1 MRFLEKLKPLGLLV
15 LRVSLGIAFMTHGYP
30 KLISDTVHWVR
41 IFHNFYFPGYLAYVA
56 GVLELFGGG
65 LLVIGLFTR
74 GAALLLAIEMGVV
87 LVHTEIPAAGI
98 YAFGRY
104 ELPLILGAASLAL
117 ATTGAGSISIDA
129 ATFEFGRKAP
139 KKTKGKD

>member
-1 MRFLEKLKPLGLLV
+1 MKFLEKMKPLGLLV
-15 LRVSLGIAFMTHGYP
+15 LRVCLGISFMTHGYP
-30 KLISDTVHWVR
+30 KLISDTAHLQR
-41 IFHNFYFPGYLAYVA
+41 IFSGFGFPEHLAT
-56 GVLELFGGG
+56 GILELFGGG

-74 GAALLLAIEMGVV
+74 GAAMLLAIEMGVV

-98 YAFGRY
+98 HAFGRY

-139 KKTKGKD
+139 KKTKAKD

>member
-1 MRFLEKLKPLGLLV
+1 MKFLEKLKPLGLLV

-30 KLISDTVHWVR
+30 KLISDTTHLQR
-41 IFHNFYFPGYLAYVA
+41 IFSAFSFPEHLLA
-56 GVLELFGGG
+56 GILELFGGG
-65 LLVIGLFTR
+65 LLLIGLFTR

-87 LVHTEIPAAGI
+87 VVHTEIPAAGI
-98 YAFGRY
+98 HAFGRY

-139 KKTKGKD
+139 KKTKAKD

>member
-15 LRVSLGIAFMTHGYP
+15 LRLSVGIAFMTHGYP
-30 KLISDTVHWVR
+30 KLISETTHLQRV
-41 IFHNFYFPGYLAYVA
+41 FSAFSFPEHLAA
-56 GVLELFGGG
+56 GILELFGGG

-74 GAALLLAIEMGVV
+74 GAALFLAIEMGVV
-87 LVHTEIPAAGI
+87 VVHTEIPQAGI
-98 YAFGRY
+98 RAFGSY
-104 ELPLILGAASLAL
+104 ELALILGAASLAL

-139 KKTKGKD
+139 KKTKAKD